1 MPDSTLDESLRAMTE
16 LHRSGD
22 RLIKLLELAN
32 KGRYLAVAPLLKR
45 DSTVITN
52 LVEAAGRVASID
64 ADQLMTLLQ
73 EGIDESKL
81 RFQLD
86 FETALAQRGWKADG
100 QWPTYVLGGTIPVR
114 VDLRTQRITIG
125 TRSLPSLD
133 IDSAIGA
140 IARILALL
148 LDRPFEARSFLET
161 IFSAYSDAVRA
172 LNLEP
177 GQFAPI
183 NEIHKRV
190 SQAKEY
196 SAEAFGIDISKLI
209 RDPPDSRRIELS
221 PARGPRGAIFV
232 PLPIGGGFVSGMKP
246 GSSVHMT
253 ANG

>member
-1 MPDSTLDESLRAMTE
+1 MTA
-16 LHRSGD
+16 LQRSGD
-22 RLIKLLELAN
+22 RLIKLLELAS
-32 KGRYLAVAPLLKR
+32 KGKYLAVAPLLKK
-45 DSTVITN
+45 DPSVITS
-52 LVEAAGRVASID
+52 LVEAAGRVATVD
-64 ADQLMTLLQ
+64 TDQLMILLR

-81 RFQLD
+81 RFQID

-125 TRSLPSLD
+125 TRSLRSLD
-133 IDSAIGA
+133 IDSAVGA
-140 IARILALL
+140 IARTMALL
-148 LDRPFEARSFLET
+148 IDRPFEARSFLEVLFT
-161 IFSAYSDAVRA
+161 AYVDAVRA
-172 LNLEP
+172 LHLEP

-196 SAEAFGIDISKLI
+196 SAEAFGIDLSKLI
-209 RDPPDSRRIELS
+209 REPPDSRRIELS

-246 GSSVHMT
+246 GSSVQMN

>member
-1 MPDSTLDESLRAMTE
+1 MADSTLDGSLRAMTA

-22 RLIKLLELAN
+22 RLVRLLELAS

-45 DSTVITN
+45 DPTVFADV
-52 LVEAAGRVASID
+52 VEAAGKVASID
-64 ADQLMTLLQ
+64 PDQLVKLVQ
-73 EGIDESKL
+73 ERIDESKL

-125 TRSLPSLD
+125 TRSLPTLD

-140 IARILALL
+140 IARVLVLL
-148 LDRPFEARSFLET
+148 LDRPFEARSFLEA
-161 IFSAYSDAVRA
+161 IFSAYGDAVRV

-196 SAEAFGIDISKLI
+196 SAEAFGIDLSKLI

-232 PLPIGGGFVSGMKP
+232 PLPIGGGFVSGIKP
-246 GSSVHMT
+246 GSSVHVT